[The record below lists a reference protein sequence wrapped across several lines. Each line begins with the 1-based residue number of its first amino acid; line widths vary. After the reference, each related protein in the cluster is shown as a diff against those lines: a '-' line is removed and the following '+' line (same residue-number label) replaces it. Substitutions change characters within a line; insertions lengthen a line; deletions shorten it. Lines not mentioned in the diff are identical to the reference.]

1 MAEQLS
7 DDSSGNEMEEMDFSP
22 EGNDNQNNRF
32 NNFNPRQ
39 DNKQNNEM
47 FN

>member
-22 EGNDNQNNRF
+22 EDNNNKNDRF
-32 NNFNPRQ
+32 NNFNKPN
-39 DNKQNNEM
+39 DSQNNEM